1 MASITFSFYC
11 IISPMPMQKTKI
23 IATIGPSSS
32 QIEVL
37 KGMIAEGMSIAR
49 LNFSHGTIGEKM
61 EQIEVIRRASY
72 ELGIRLGLMS
82 DLQGPEVR
90 THMGKKELKIEDG
103 DLVTVSGKEGIGE
116 IKIKPSSVLRGL
128 EPDDELYIDEGRIR
142 LRVREVDGELLKCE
156 VIQGGLVRDKRSVHA
171 SKPFELRGLTEEDKE
186 AIKASI
192 SKGVDFIALSF
203 VKSAEDVTEAM
214 EFMRSISEEPP
225 AIISKI
231 ETKEAVERIREIL
244 DVSYGIM
251 VARGD
256 LGVELP
262 LQEVPKIQ
270 KKLIRLANQN
280 AKPVITATEM
290 LESMTQSP
298 IPTRAEVTDVYN
310 AILDGS
316 DAIMLSAETAI
327 GKYPVLSVRW
337 MRIIAEMAESSLES
351 RLDFPVDNIPSFIGK
366 AAVEASEILKCP
378 VIFCFTYSGYTARH
392 VARHRPKARIIAL
405 SSNKRTSQLLTL
417 TWGVETI
424 DVTGDLDEALSYAL
438 SYCMDRGILSEED
451 RIVVTYGHPHGE
463 AKTNTLRI
471 LSVRE
476 LQRAG
481 TPKPSEITGPS

>member
-1 MASITFSFYC
+1 
-11 IISPMPMQKTKI
+11 
-23 IATIGPSSS
+23 
-32 QIEVL
+32 
-37 KGMIAEGMSIAR
+37 MIAEGMSIAR
-49 LNFSHGTIGEKM
+49 LNFSHGTIEEKM
-61 EQIEVIRRASY
+61 EQIEMIRRASY
-72 ELGIRLGLMS
+72 ELGIRVGLMS

-142 LRVREVDGELLKCE
+142 LRVREADGELLKCE

-203 VKSAEDVTEAM
+203 VKSAEDVIEAM

-270 KKLIRLANQN
+270 KKLIRLA
-280 AKPVITATEM
+280 
-290 LESMTQSP
+290 
-298 IPTRAEVTDVYN
+298 
-310 AILDGS
+310 
-316 DAIMLSAETAI
+316 
-327 GKYPVLSVRW
+327 
-337 MRIIAEMAESSLES
+337 
-351 RLDFPVDNIPSFIGK
+351 
-366 AAVEASEILKCP
+366 
-378 VIFCFTYSGYTARH
+378 
-392 VARHRPKARIIAL
+392 
-405 SSNKRTSQLLTL
+405 
-417 TWGVETI
+417 
-424 DVTGDLDEALSYAL
+424 
-438 SYCMDRGILSEED
+438 
-451 RIVVTYGHPHGE
+451 
-463 AKTNTLRI
+463 
-471 LSVRE
+471 
-476 LQRAG
+476 
-481 TPKPSEITGPS
+481 

>member
-1 MASITFSFYC
+1 
-11 IISPMPMQKTKI
+11 MQRTKI
-23 IATIGPSSS
+23 IGTIGPASS
-32 QIEVL
+32 QIEVV

-61 EQIEVIRRASY
+61 EQIEMVREASH
-72 ELGIRLGLMS
+72 ELGIRVGLMS

-90 THMGKKELKIEDG
+90 THMGRKELKIEDG

-128 EPDDELYIDEGRIR
+128 EPDDEIYIDEGRIR
-142 LRVREVDGELLKCE
+142 LRVREVDNELLKCE
-156 VIQGGLVRDKRSVHA
+156 VVQGGLVRDKRSVHA

-186 AIKASI
+186 AIRASM

-203 VKSAEDVTEAM
+203 VKSAEDVMEAA
-214 EFMRSISEEPP
+214 EFMRSISDDPP

-231 ETKEAVERIREIL
+231 ETKEAVERIKEIL

-270 KKLIRLANQN
+270 KNLIRLANQN

-290 LESMTQSP
+290 LESMTHSP

-316 DAIMLSAETAI
+316 DAIMLSAETAV

-337 MRIIAEMAESSLES
+337 MRIIAEIAESSLES
-351 RLDFPVDNIPSFIGK
+351 RLDFPIDDIPSFIGK
-366 AAVEASEILKCP
+366 AAVEASDILKCP
-378 VIFCFTYSGYTARH
+378 VIFCFTYSGYTARR

-405 SSNKRTSQLLTL
+405 SSNERASQLLTL

-424 DVTGDLDEALSYAL
+424 DVTGDLDEALSFAL
-438 SYCMDRGILSEED
+438 SYCMDRGILSEDD

-481 TPKPSEITGPS
+481 TPKPAETTGPS